1 MTILVAHSG
10 VLYADS
16 GRVSNYNRW
25 YAQLDDQ
32 ADKIFISP
40 CKRAAICSTG
50 FVNTKDDLARIGQ
63 FFVGRIAAY
72 LASKDFKD
80 LDITVPQRKEV
91 GLADCVY
98 LIMTTHGVY
107 QYDAGSW
114 AIGMTFCEPNET
126 VVLGGAV
133 HIVNM
138 AMRMGLG
145 PVEAMELA
153 CDKNIHCRRPIK
165 HFNLSDLQP
174 FDNIV
179 VDIEAAPKQEAAE

>member
-1 MTILVAHSG
+1 MTILVAHDG

-16 GRVSNYNRW
+16 GRVTNYSRW
-25 YAQLDDQ
+25 YAQLDDK

-40 CKRAAICSTG
+40 CQRAAICSTG

-98 LIMTTHGVY
+98 MIMTTHGIY
-107 QYDAGSW
+107 QYDAGAW
-114 AIGMTFCEPNET
+114 GLTMTFYEPQET
-126 VVLGGAV
+126 VVLGGAI
-133 HIVNM
+133 HIVTM

-145 PVEAMELA
+145 PKEAIEIA
-153 CDKNIHCRRPIK
+153 CRKNTHCRGPVK
-165 HFNLSDLQP
+165 EFKMSDLKD
-174 FDNIV
+174 FDQIV
-179 VDIEAAPKQEAAE
+179 VDIEAAKGQECVE

>member
-1 MTILVAHSG
+1 MTILVAHEG

-16 GRVSNYNRW
+16 GRVTNYGRW
-25 YAQLDDQ
+25 YAQLDGV

-40 CKRAAICSTG
+40 CQRAAICSTG
-50 FVNTKDDLARIGQ
+50 FVNTKDDLDRIGQ

-80 LDITVPQRKEV
+80 LDITIPQRKEV

-98 LIMTTHGVY
+98 LIMTSHGIY
-107 QYDAGSW
+107 QYDAGAW
-114 AIGMTFCEPNET
+114 TIAMCYFEPNET

-153 CDKNIHCRRPIK
+153 CHKNIHCRPPIK
-165 HFNLSDLQP
+165 QFKMSDLKP

-179 VDIEAAPKQEAAE
+179 VDIEAAPKQESAE